1 MTIDTILYLARHTME
16 TALLVSAPILLA
28 CMGAGILISLFQAVT
43 SIRDMTL
50 TMAPKLI
57 AAGIATLLF
66 GNWMLQ
72 MLIRFTTEI
81 FNQIQ
86 TYGQ

>member
-1 MTIDTILYLARHTME
+1 MNIDGVIYLARHTME
-16 TALLVSAPILLA
+16 TALLISAPILLA
-28 CMGAGILISLFQAVT
+28 CIISGVVISLFQTVT

-72 MLIRFTTEI
+72 TLIRFTAEI